1 MTTVVMGPALDLPRA
16 HGQQRGRPVEGLDLG
31 LLVDTQ
37 DQSPLGWVEVEP
49 HDVTDLL
56 DEQRVRRKFERLG
69 PMRLQG
75 KGPPDTADGALQAV
89 AMDAPS
95 AGVVSRVRVTR
106 STSVR
111 DGAWAAGPP
120 RQAGRRGGVR

>member
-56 DEQRVRRKFERLG
+56 DEQRVNESF
-69 PMRLQG
+69 
-75 KGPPDTADGALQAV
+75 
-89 AMDAPS
+89 
-95 AGVVSRVRVTR
+95 VSVCGGQTESRTFQTRVTTR
-106 STSVR
+106 STSVSVMER
-111 DGAWAAGPP
+111 GPP
-120 RQAGRRGGVR
+120 GRGRQAGRRGGVR